1 MIKIL
6 PYLFFILVIN
16 GHSQTKEMP
25 DFFQLPSSD
34 FFRISHLNTPIP
46 FGEVDYHLLHAAIFH
61 LTNQERTRLDMAPFV
76 HSKEIQ
82 AAAESHAMDMV
93 THRFYSHTSPIKF
106 KRTLRDRLNKQGINP
121 KYIGENISSTFGI
134 QYEEGKKVAKPM
146 NPGEFR
152 YLQASSTSGPIPPH
166 TYYSFAQMVVRL
178 WMNSPPHRQNI
189 LNPLFTH
196 LGCGTQVYFDKNFYG
211 MPYFMS
217 VQNFIRK

>member
-1 MIKIL
+1 MSKIFPL
-6 PYLFFILVIN
+6 LFFFLTLS
-16 GHSQTKEMP
+16 GHSQTKGMP
-25 DFFQLPSSD
+25 DFFQLPSGE
-34 FFRISHLNTPIP
+34 FFRISQLNTPIL
-46 FGEVDYHLLHAAIFH
+46 FEKVDYHLLHAAIFH
-61 LTNQERTRLDMAPFV
+61 LTNQERTRIGIAPLV

-82 AAAESHAMDMV
+82 AAAEGHAKDMV
-93 THRFYSHTSPIKF
+93 IHRFYSHTSPIKF
-106 KRTLRDRLNKQGINP
+106 KRTLRDRLNRQGINP

-146 NPGEFR
+146 NPGEFN
-152 YLQASSTSGPIPPH
+152 YLQASSTAGPIPPH
-166 TYYSFAQMVVRL
+166 TYHSFAQMVVLL

-196 LGCGTQVYFDKNFYG
+196 LGCGTQVYFDKNFYE